1 MQKAPTTSLDYQIIS
16 ATGVHDLRDLAKI
29 RDKNRTFWQSKS
41 PLKEIKIQIQF
52 VPSILSHIEIGKVK
66 KLKF

>member
-1 MQKAPTTSLDYQIIS
+1 MQKAPTTSIDYQIIS
-16 ATGVHDLRDLAKI
+16 ATRVHDPKDLSKI

-52 VPSILSHIEIGKVK
+52 APSILSHVDICKETQF
-66 KLKF
+66 LK